1 MAKQD
6 FRFHFPLRVRWADCD
21 AQGIVFNS
29 RYLEYLEVSLGEYY
43 RNLGIRI
50 YDEKVRAYFD
60 TATVKTTIEFKAPGR
75 ADEMLGIYVRVRRIG
90 NTSITLETEIYR
102 DGTDELL
109 TRIETVSVDFDA
121 SAGRARPVTDDV
133 RTLVTHFEESGEVLP
148 IERFPELLPGTGS

>member
-1 MAKQD
+1 MWAKVYLYTE
-6 FRFHFPLRVRWADCD
+6 FPVKADGTGQWRNKTSD
-21 AQGIVFNS
+21 S
-29 RYLEYLEVSLGEYY
+29 TSLCGFAGPTV
-43 RNLGIRI
+43 NLGIRT

-75 ADEMLGIYVRVRRIG
+75 ADEMLDIYVRVRRIG